1 MSEELATTDAP
12 GVPALAYNPGQEI
25 TAEDISTPRVKIAQG
40 LSQAVTDGTVPL
52 FAIYST
58 LGQDDPSPVV
68 LAKPGDT
75 EGVRFYVT
83 DLRKGFSYKD
93 PQNELQSTRGGSYP
107 DLSLVKNNDPSEIS
121 RTFDYT
127 IVVPEHNSFLP
138 YKLLL
143 TRTGAQAAKFINL
156 QLLQA
161 NMKDEDSAHI
171 PFVLRVLKRQNDKG
185 TFGVPS
191 VGLAEVKAVELQKDI
206 EVVDKVRANVAPST
220 PPRPANP
227 TEVAALE
234 APALD

>member
-1 MSEELATTDAP
+1 MSEELATTEG

-25 TAEDISTPRVKIAQG
+25 TAEDISTPRIKIAQG

-75 EGVRFYVT
+75 TGVRFYVT

-93 PQNELQSTRGGSYP
+93 AQNELKPSRDGSYP
-107 DLSLVKNNDPSEIS
+107 DLSLVKNQDPKEIS

-156 QLLQA
+156 QILTAQ
-161 NMKDEDSAHI
+161 MKD
-171 PFVLRVLKRQNDKG
+171 
-185 TFGVPS
+185 
-191 VGLAEVKAVELQKDI
+191 AEQA
-206 EVVDKVRANVAPST
+206 RA
-220 PPRPANP
+220 
-227 TEVAALE
+227 
-234 APALD
+234 